1 MTRLTPICALLALV
15 VAASAAA
22 LTGAAAR
29 DLVNADLRYSVA
41 IPDTCSVE
49 QTTGTIE
56 AVCATAPSAT
66 GKPAAQKAASF
77 FLELDAEIVPPDAK
91 PYGDAEFRADIPD
104 AVCGAG
110 DPAEVRIDNVA
121 EAPVGSA
128 RVFTASVVCPAIP
141 FLGLEQRR
149 AAVRYVIAQKMR
161 YRLMYRAPVSMFDT
175 HTATGRAFLDSFKTT
190 AE

>member
-1 MTRLTPICALLALV
+1 MTRLTPICALLAV
-15 VAASAAA
+15 IVAASAAA
-22 LTGAAAR
+22 STGAAAR
-29 DLVNADLRYSVA
+29 EIVNTDLRYTVT

-56 AVCATAPSAT
+56 AVCATAPSAA

-77 FLELDAEIVPPDAK
+77 FLELDAEIVPLDAR

-110 DPAEVRIDNVA
+110 EPSDVLIENAAENQA
-121 EAPVGSA
+121 GSA
-128 RVFTASVVCPAIP
+128 RIFTATVVCPAIP

-175 HTATGRAFLDSFKTT
+175 HTATGRAFLASFKTT

>member
-1 MTRLTPICALLALV
+1 MTRLLPISALLALL
-15 VAASAAA
+15 VAGSALIATRA
-22 LTGAAAR
+22 LAR
-29 DLVNADLRYSVA
+29 DIVNTDLRYSVA

-56 AVCATAPSAT
+56 AVCATAPSAA
-66 GKPAAQKAASF
+66 GKPASQKAASF
-77 FLELDAEIVPPDAK
+77 FLELDAEIVPPDAR

-110 DPAEVRIDNVA
+110 EPADVRIDNVA
-121 EAPVGSA
+121 ETPVGSA

-161 YRLMYRAPVSMFDT
+161 YRLMYRAPVSMYDT
-175 HTATGRAFLDSFKTT
+175 HAATGRAFLASFKTT